1 LQGKKALNIGVIGM
15 GKMGLLHAS
24 ILNTIPNVKITAI
37 YDRSSI
43 MKRFAAKALG
53 GIIITDSFDE
63 FAASAFD
70 AIYVT
75 TPIPTHYSIVKDIY
89 SRGITRNIFVE
100 KTLTSN
106 HEQSAALCQEAKKAG
121 GVTMV
126 GYMSRFSPTFQ
137 KAKAL
142 LQEGAVGNLIS
153 FKAYA
158 YASDFAEGKG
168 KSLKI
173 KGSPNRD
180 LGSHVIDLGNWFFGA
195 ALQVGTSAQNSE
207 SGSCFK
213 VFNSRGLTGE
223 FDISWSKADYRLP
236 EFGLA
241 ITGSKGII
249 KVNADFAK
257 LEKNTGDVVSWF
269 RQDLH
274 DNVPFLLGATEYYR
288 EDAHFVSTIINGG
301 SADPDFV
308 AASKVDLLIDHVE
321 GRMTT

>member
-1 LQGKKALNIGVIGM
+1 LQGKKTLNIGVIGM

-24 ILNTIPNVKITAI
+24 ILSTIPNVKISAI
-37 YDRSSI
+37 FDKSPI
-43 MKRFAAKALG
+43 MKRFAAKVLG
-53 GIIITDSFDE
+53 GIFVTDSFDA
-63 FAASAFD
+63 FAELKYD

-75 TPIPTHYSIVKDIY
+75 TPIPTHFSIVKDIY

-100 KTLTSN
+100 KTLTSSY
-106 HEQSAALCQEAKKAG
+106 EQSAALCLEAKVAG

-126 GYMSRFSPTFQ
+126 GYMCRFSPTFR
-137 KAKAL
+137 KARAL
-142 LQEGAVGNLIS
+142 LQEETIGNLIS

-173 KGSPNRD
+173 KGSANRD
-180 LGSHVIDLGNWFFGA
+180 LGSHVVDLSIWFFGSD
-195 ALQVGTSAQNSE
+195 LQIEPSAQNSE

-213 VFNSRGLTGE
+213 VHNSRILTGE

-257 LEKNTGDVVSWF
+257 LEKNTEDAVSWF

-274 DNVPFLLGATEYYR
+274 DNVPFLLGAPEYYR
-288 EDAHFVSTIINGG
+288 EDAYFVSTIINGG
-301 SADPDFV
+301 SAESDFV

-321 GRMTT
+321 GRLAT